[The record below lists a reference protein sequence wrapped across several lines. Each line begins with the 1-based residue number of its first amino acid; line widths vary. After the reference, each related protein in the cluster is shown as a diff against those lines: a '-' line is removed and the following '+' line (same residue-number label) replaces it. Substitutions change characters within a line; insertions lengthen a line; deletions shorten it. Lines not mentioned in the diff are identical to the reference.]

1 MPNTSD
7 YLAEADQF
15 SAHNYHPLPVVLEK
29 GEGVWV
35 WDVDGNK
42 YLDCLAAYS
51 AVNQGHRHPRIVEAA
66 KRQLDKL
73 TLTSRAFHNDMMGP
87 FLRQLCELTG
97 YTKALPMN
105 TGAEAVETAIKAARR
120 WGYRVKGIPQDK
132 AEIIVHTTVVA
143 IHPNATRAEIAAG
156 SKTGG
161 AITASMSLVNA
172 STGDVMV
179 RSVDTKS
186 SDNIWAFNQVSNDDP
201 AVNLIFRSW
210 GNSMRRGILHL
221 QGRSSDPLAQPIKLK
236 EQQ

>member
-1 MPNTSD
+1 MSLKLLSALAASLLLLGGCVQNDTPDYTPPERGDPAFLKGKNTR
-7 YLAEADQF
+7 ADQLYMNADSPAGGRDF
-15 SAHNYHPLPVVLEK
+15 RNIYIAPANLSKIQIIQPEGAKADDKWKVDDIESGILQKSIQTEFATALSYESAFNI
-29 GEGVWV
+29 
-35 WDVDGNK
+35 VD
-42 YLDCLAAYS
+42 
-51 AVNQGHRHPRIVEAA
+51 
-66 KRQLDKL
+66 
-73 TLTSRAFHNDMMGP
+73 SR
-87 FLRQLCELTG
+87 
-97 YTKALPMN
+97 
-105 TGAEAVETAIKAARR
+105 
-120 WGYRVKGIPQDK
+120 DK

-201 AVNLIFRSW
+201 AINLIFRSW
-210 GNSMRRGILHL
+210 GNSMRRGILQL
-221 QGRSSDPLAQPIKLK
+221 QGRSSDPLAQPIKMK